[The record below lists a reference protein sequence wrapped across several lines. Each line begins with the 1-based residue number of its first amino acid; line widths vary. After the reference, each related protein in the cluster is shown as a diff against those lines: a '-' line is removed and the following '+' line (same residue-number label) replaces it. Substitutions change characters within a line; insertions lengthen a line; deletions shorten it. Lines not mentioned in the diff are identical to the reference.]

1 MPRRFTVPAPVRAAL
16 DAVRAPRPFDV
27 GVYLARVEEVRGH
40 PIVLHEDNLPLT
52 VCGLWRFD
60 GRTDHIHVPRGTT
73 GVHRWQI
80 IGHEVGHLLMSS
92 PAETF
97 GHGLG
102 AETQSALSQDM
113 QSTLT
118 GLFPDLDPEMVARY
132 MARSQYE
139 VEEERHAELYAT
151 LAIAGDQAAEPEG
164 GRIGRIRQAMDGL
177 R

>member
-1 MPRRFTVPAPVRAAL
+1 MPRRFIVPDPVRAAL
-16 DAVRAPRPFDV
+16 AAVRAPRPFDV

-40 PIVLHEDNLPLT
+40 PIVLHEDNLPFT

-60 GRTDHIHVPRGTT
+60 GKTDHIHVPRGTT

-102 AETQSALSQDM
+102 AGP

-118 GLFPDLDPEMVARY
+118 ELLPDLDPEMVARY
-132 MARSQYE
+132 MARSQYK
-139 VEEERHAELYAT
+139 VAEERHAELYAT
-151 LAIAGDQAAEPEG
+151 LAIAGDQADEPEG
-164 GRIGRIRQAMDGL
+164 GRVGRIRQAMDGL
-177 R
+177 Q